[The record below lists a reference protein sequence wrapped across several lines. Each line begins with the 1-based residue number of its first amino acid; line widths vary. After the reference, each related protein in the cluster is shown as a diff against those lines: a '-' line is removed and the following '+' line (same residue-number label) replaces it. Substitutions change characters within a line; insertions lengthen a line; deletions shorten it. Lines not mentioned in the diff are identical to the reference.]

1 LEGGY
6 DIRTVQERL
15 GHSDVKTIM
24 IISMMEILTLVQTV
38 ILAATAIVI
47 GIYTKETSRI
57 RKQTDEQLALARAAL
72 RPYFEIV
79 GSALGYPSC
88 TVVLRNT
95 GGLARQL
102 SVSSVDI
109 SDAHVD
115 SSSVATFAGA
125 TVRWSTPPN
134 RGPVVLRISCIDV
147 LGNCFQG
154 QIRVVVAPAEGPPT
168 AILSQW
174 ESQQPVAR
182 GRHSR

>member
-1 LEGGY
+1 
-6 DIRTVQERL
+6 VPSM
-15 GHSDVKTIM
+15 HCM
-24 IISMMEILTLVQTV
+24 SMMEVLTLVQTV
-38 ILAATAIVI
+38 ILAATAVVI
-47 GIYTKETSRI
+47 AIYTRETSRM
-57 RKQTDEQLALARAAL
+57 RKRTDEQLALARAAL

-102 SVSSVDI
+102 SVSSDDI
-109 SDAHVD
+109 SEVHLD

-134 RGPVVLRISCIDV
+134 RGPVVLRMSCIDV

-154 QIRVVVAPAEGPPT
+154 EIRVVVAPAEGLPT

-174 ESQQPVAR
+174 EFQQPVAR